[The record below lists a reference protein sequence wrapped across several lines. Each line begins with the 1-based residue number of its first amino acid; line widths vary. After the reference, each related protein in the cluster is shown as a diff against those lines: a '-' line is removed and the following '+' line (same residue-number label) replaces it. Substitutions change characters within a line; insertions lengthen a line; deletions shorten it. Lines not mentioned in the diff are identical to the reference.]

1 MTYYKSIIPLAM
13 LPFYSAGALLTYGQL
28 NDIYRN
34 CGKVTISNAVLSA
47 RLHCNARTIRR
58 YLSELSNGGIIQVIT
73 KTEHRKTK
81 RRILV
86 RPVGGKF
93 IIVPDWIIA
102 KDKKALSNRAKLV
115 YGLLDRQVRA
125 QIKAFQDNHSHE
137 VVANIDGKEV
147 WTASPEYV
155 TTSEAELARATGTEP
170 QTVRRALDQL
180 LQQGAILDIDTIT
193 GVGITVQLDDT
204 NYDIG
209 Y

>member
-1 MTYYKSIIPLAM
+1 MTYYKSIIPLEM

-34 CGKVTISNAVLSA
+34 YPKVTISNAVLGV
-47 RLHCNARTIRR
+47 RLHCHARTIER
-58 YLSELSNGGIIQVIT
+58 YLSELSNGGVIQVIT

-86 RPVGGKF
+86 RPIEGKF
-93 IIVPDWIIA
+93 IIVPDWIMA
-102 KDKKALSNRAKLV
+102 KDKKSLSNGAKLV
-115 YGLLDRQVRA
+115 YGLLDRQVRV
-125 QIKAFQDNHSHE
+125 QIKVFNDSYNSG

-147 WTASPEYV
+147 WTESPEYV
-155 TTSEAELARATGTEP
+155 TTSEKELARTMGTNP
-170 QTVRRALDQL
+170 RTVRRALDQL